1 MITKVR
7 HSFGTIETQP
17 LFNLLITSLVRNHK
31 FKRYTSKFFV
41 SAEGLISC
49 YLSSF
54 TVCVSLHF
62 LLCQKIHYF
71 FKMPRFCSVII
82 THFSFTV
89 TASFLSK
96 KVRTSVSQSVSQS
109 INRSINQ
116 SINQSICSWNLD
128 HPDVLTR
135 LSGLQAF
142 FSRPTEFGVRFP
154 HLRTFFLTQ

>member
-1 MITKVR
+1 MITEVR

-17 LFNLLITSLVRNHK
+17 LFKLLITSLVRNHK

-41 SAEGLISC
+41 SAEGLISSC

-54 TVCVSLHF
+54 TVCLSLHF
-62 LLCQKIHYF
+62 LLCEKIHYF

-96 KVRTSVSQSVSQS
+96 KVRTSVSQSVSQW

-116 SINQSICSWNLD
+116 SINIQLKPRSSGRPNQTFRSPSFFF
-128 HPDVLTR
+128 HTR
-135 LSGLQAF
+135 RVRCPMSAPPHFLSY
-142 FSRPTEFGVRFP
+142 PIN
-154 HLRTFFLTQ
+154 